1 MQSPERFTSLGVLRA
16 GLVFVWLATAVVS
29 VVELDGQ
36 SSELLKQAG
45 WSDPLAIRVVILVGA
60 GVDLVLGLG
69 MALWPVRGVFLM
81 ALAMMG
87 LMTIAATVLAP
98 TLWLHPLGPMTKNI
112 PLAACLWMLLR
123 EERRN

>member
-1 MQSPERFTSLGVLRA
+1 MPSPERPTSLGVLQA
-16 GLVFVWLATAVVS
+16 GLVFVWLATAFVS

-36 SSELLKQAG
+36 SSELLTQAG
-45 WSDPLAIRVVILVGA
+45 WSNPLAIRAVILVGA

-69 MALWPVRGVFLM
+69 MALRPGRGIYRM

-87 LMTIAATVLAP
+87 LMTVAATVVVP
-98 TLWLHPLGPMTKNI
+98 TLWLHPLGPLTKNI
-112 PLAACLWMLLR
+112 PLAACLWVLLR

>member
-1 MQSPERFTSLGVLRA
+1 MGALRG

-29 VVELDGQ
+29 VVELEGQ

-45 WSDPLAIRVVILVGA
+45 WSDPLAIRVAILVGA

-69 MALWPVRGVFLM
+69 MALRPGRGIYLM

-87 LMTIAATVLAP
+87 LMTVAATVLAP
-98 TLWLHPLGPMTKNI
+98 TLWLHPLGPLTKNI
-112 PLAACLWMLLR
+112 PLAACLWVLLR
-123 EERRN
+123 EERRK

>member
-1 MQSPERFTSLGVLRA
+1 MPSPELSTSMGALRG

-29 VVELDGQ
+29 VVELEGQ

-45 WSDPLAIRVVILVGA
+45 WSDPLAIRAAILVGA

-69 MALWPVRGVFLM
+69 MALRPGRGIYLM

-98 TLWLHPLGPMTKNI
+98 TLWLHPLGPLTKNI
-112 PLAACLWMLLR
+112 PLAACLWELLR
-123 EERRN
+123 EERRK

>member
-69 MALWPVRGVFLM
+69 MALWPARGVFLM

-87 LMTIAATVLAP
+87 IMTIAATVLAP